1 MITVRPLRSRFDIDD
16 LDSLAA
22 GDGDCNTGVLTDNL
36 RYNAL
41 KIECSTRIRSR
52 AEKPVWSA
60 KDAALPLTT
69 KVSAQSP
76 VGNGRPTA
84 NRIMKCPNLFWKVAL
99 LFGLVLSASQMSA
112 PARVS
117 AQDIPAPERPFRE
130 QAQALLN
137 AMDPSQRVGQ
147 LFLVTF
153 EGSDVT
159 APSAISELI
168 ASYHVGG
175 VMLLAENGNF
185 QSLGDGPNDAAR
197 ISALTAELQRLA
209 LEGLPVTE
217 LEVGDESDAVP
228 PTPDPRPPPIPVP
241 LLLATIH
248 DGDALPLTNTIPGF
262 TDLPGNMAIGA
273 TWDPEYARQIGQIAG
288 EELTGAG
295 FNLLLGPSLDVL
307 ERPSARNRGDLGT
320 NSFGGDPYWT
330 GLMGQ
335 AYVEG
340 MREGSS
346 NRLAVT
352 AKSFPGMGS
361 SDRPITEEV
370 PTVRR
375 SLEQLKQIELAP
387 FFAVTQGPLGEAS
400 TVDALLATHIR
411 YQGFQGNIRATTAPV
426 SLDPQALNTLMAL
439 PEFAPWRS
447 GGGLIISDALG
458 VQSVERFY
466 DDTEQEFPHRQV
478 AKDALL
484 AGNDLLYVGD
494 FALGSGNFDA
504 ELANVK
510 DTILW
515 FEEKYLTDPT
525 FQLRVDEALL
535 RILELKLRLYEGD
548 FESASVV
555 EGAGELETN
564 GELAGASVDLSAV
577 SEAAVT
583 LLSPTLDEL
592 SSRIVTAPGIN
603 DKIVIFT
610 DAREIRTCPDCP
622 ASPVL
627 DPDVLAE
634 RMLALYGPQGSAQI
648 QPDNVTSFTFADLDA
663 FLLAGPGPI
672 ALPTPPISPTLTAD
686 EQLAADLTA
695 EAAPEDAET
704 IEASPTPDVTPTPPA
719 DYRVQEAL
727 RDADWLVFGLLD
739 AGANSTD
746 QNAFALN
753 RFLAQRADLASN
765 RQVVVMAYDAPYFLD
780 STEISKLTAYYGIYS
795 RTQAFIDSSIRA
807 LFLESPLSGAPP
819 VDVEGIRYEL
829 FKQTQPNPAQ
839 IIELFFLIEG
849 QSQSPSGQQ
858 PTVAQIGETL
868 NLQTGVVEDH
878 NGNQVPDGTLVRF
891 MLRDRVQGTVTI
903 LGDRPTRDGVAR
915 LAYVLDASMG
925 PGQFRITAE
934 SGEALLSQ
942 EVDIVI
948 EDDAQVAIIVPT
960 PLPTATIEPTPTTA
974 ATPEPTETATSVPPT
989 ATPQPPQPVTSDGLL
1004 IDVTSMRGLM
1014 MLFGGLLATVA
1025 LGAVV
1030 NSAETRLPEDRV
1042 GRLLW
1047 GVVGAL
1053 AAYIYTLLGLPG
1065 SSLAMELGNLSGLA
1079 TTIGGGIIGLILFQ
1093 IVHRES

>member
-1 MITVRPLRSRFDIDD
+1 M
-16 LDSLAA
+16 
-22 GDGDCNTGVLTDNL
+22 
-36 RYNAL
+36 
-41 KIECSTRIRSR
+41 
-52 AEKPVWSA
+52 
-60 KDAALPLTT
+60 KDMH
-69 KVSAQSP
+69 SP
-76 VGNGRPTA
+76 
-84 NRIMKCPNLFWKVAL
+84 WKVAIL
-99 LFGLVLSASQMSA
+99 CGLVLLTSLLLA
-112 PARVS
+112 PAQTL
-117 AQDIPAPERPFRE
+117 AQDESPPQPGYRE
-130 QAQALLN
+130 QAQALLDS
-137 AMDPSQRVGQ
+137 MDSSQRVGQ

-153 EGSDVT
+153 EGSD
-159 APSAISELI
+159 ASAASAIAELI
-168 ASYHVGG
+168 AGYHVGG

-185 QSLGDGPNDAAR
+185 QAVEDGPDEASRAR
-197 ISALTAELQRLA
+197 SLTMTLQQLA
-209 LEGLPVTE
+209 IEGLPPVDIE
-217 LEVGDESDAVP
+217 DEGDAEAVP
-228 PTPDPRPPPIPVP
+228 PTPDPRPPPIPIP
-241 LLLATIH
+241 LLLATTQ
-248 DGDALPLTNTIPGF
+248 DGDALPLSNSIPGF

-288 EELTGAG
+288 GELSDAG
-295 FNLLLGPSLDVL
+295 FNLLFGPSLDVL
-307 ERPSARNRGDLGT
+307 ERPSALNSGDLGT

-335 AYVEG
+335 AYVSG
-340 MREGSS
+340 LHEGSQ
-346 NRLAVT
+346 NRLAIT
-352 AKSFPGMGS
+352 AKRFPGMGS

-387 FFAVTQGPLGEAS
+387 FFAVTQAAPGEQS

-439 PEFAPWRS
+439 PEFAPWRA

-466 DDTEQEFPHRQV
+466 DDTEREFPHRQV

-484 AGNDLLYVGD
+484 AGNDLLYVAD
-494 FALGSGNFDA
+494 FALGSGNFDS

-510 DTILW
+510 DTIRW

-535 RILELKLRLYEGD
+535 RILELKLRLYDGD
-548 FESASVV
+548 FGSAAGTDDS
-555 EGAGELETN
+555 GGELESTSESN
-564 GELAGASVDLSAV
+564 GAPIDLSAV

-583 LLSPTLDEL
+583 LLSPTFDEL

-610 DAREIRTCPDCP
+610 DAREVRACPDCLP
-622 ASPVL
+622 TPL
-627 DPDVLAE
+627 LGRDVLAD
-634 RMLALYGPQGSAQI
+634 RMIRLYGPQGSAQI
-648 QPDNVTSFTFADLDA
+648 QSSNVTSFTFADLDA
-663 FLLAGPGPI
+663 FLQAGPGPI
-672 ALPTPPISPTLTAD
+672 ALPTPPISPTLTVD

-695 EAAPEDAET
+695 EAAPEGTATDDAP
-704 IEASPTPDVTPTPPA
+704 PTPAVTPTPPA
-719 DYRVQEAL
+719 DFRVQEAL

-746 QNAFALN
+746 QHAFALN

-765 RQVVVMAYDAPYFLD
+765 RQVVVLAYDAPYFLD

-795 RTQAFIDSSIRA
+795 RTDAFVDSSIRA
-807 LFLESPLSGAPP
+807 LFLESPLTGAPP
-819 VDVEGIRYEL
+819 VDVEGIRYDL
-829 FKQTQPNPAQ
+829 FTQTQPNPAQ
-839 IIELFFLIEG
+839 VIELFFVIEG

-858 PTVAQIGETL
+858 PTAAQIGETL
-868 NLQTGVVEDH
+868 NLQTGVVRDR

-903 LGDRPTRDGVAR
+903 LGDRPTEAGMAR
-915 LAYVLDASMG
+915 LDYVLDASMG

-960 PLPTATIEPTPTTA
+960 PVPTPTIEPTPTSSV
-974 ATPEPTETATSVPPT
+974 TPEPTETATPLPPT
-989 ATPQPPQPVTSDGLL
+989 ATPQPPEPVTNEGLL
-1004 IDVTSMRGLM
+1004 IDVTSIRGLM

-1030 NSAETRLPEDRV
+1030 NSAETRAPADRI
-1042 GRLLW
+1042 GRLMW
-1047 GVVGAL
+1047 GFVGAL
-1053 AAYIYTLLGLPG
+1053 IAYIYVLLGLPG
-1065 SSLAMELGNLSGLA
+1065 SDLVAGLGNLSGLA
-1079 TTIGGGIIGLILFQ
+1079 ATLGGGIVGLLLFQ
-1093 IVHRES
+1093 IVHRDS

>member
-1 MITVRPLRSRFDIDD
+1 M
-16 LDSLAA
+16 
-22 GDGDCNTGVLTDNL
+22 GD
-36 RYNAL
+36 
-41 KIECSTRIRSR
+41 
-52 AEKPVWSA
+52 
-60 KDAALPLTT
+60 
-69 KVSAQSP
+69 
-76 VGNGRPTA
+76 GRPTTD
-84 NRIMKCPNLFWKVAL
+84 RIMKHVHSPWKVAIL
-99 LFGLVLSASQMSA
+99 CGLVMLTSLLLA
-112 PARVS
+112 PARTL
-117 AQDIPAPERPFRE
+117 AQDEPPPESIYRE
-130 QAQALLN
+130 QAQALLES
-137 AMDPSQRVGQ
+137 MDPSQRVGQ

-153 EGSDVT
+153 EGSD
-159 APSAISELI
+159 ASATSEIAELI

-185 QSLGDGPNDAAR
+185 QAVDGGPDEANRAR
-197 ISALTAELQRLA
+197 ALTANLQQLA
-209 LEGLPVTE
+209 IKGLPPIDVEEADDT
-217 LEVGDESDAVP
+217 DAVP

-241 LLLATIH
+241 LLLATAH
-248 DGDALPLTNTIPGF
+248 DGDALPLSNSIPGF

-273 TWDPEYARQIGQIAG
+273 TWNPEYARQIGQIAG
-288 EELTGAG
+288 GELSNAG
-295 FNLLLGPSLDVL
+295 FNLLFGPSLDVL
-307 ERPSARNRGDLGT
+307 ERPSALNSGDLGT

-330 GLMGQ
+330 GQMGQ
-335 AYVEG
+335 AYVSG
-340 MREGSS
+340 LREGSQ
-346 NRLAVT
+346 NRLAIT

-387 FFAVTQGPLGEAS
+387 FFAVTNDAPGEIS
-400 TVDALLATHIR
+400 TVDALMATHIR

-439 PEFAPWRS
+439 PEFSPWRT
-447 GGGLIISDALG
+447 GGGLIVSDALG

-484 AGNDLLYVGD
+484 AGNDLLYVAD

-504 ELANVK
+504 ELDNVK
-510 DTILW
+510 DTIRW

-535 RILELKLRLYEGD
+535 RILEVKLRLYEGD
-548 FESASVV
+548 FESAAAADELDSEPVSTSVSP
-555 EGAGELETN
+555 GEP
-564 GELAGASVDLSAV
+564 VDLSTV

-603 DKIVIFT
+603 DRIVIFT
-610 DAREIRTCPDCP
+610 DAREVRACPDC
-622 ASPVL
+622 SPSPLL
-627 DPDVLAE
+627 DQDALAD
-634 RMLALYGPQGSAQI
+634 RMISLYGPQGSAQI
-648 QPDNVTSFTFADLDA
+648 EPDNVTSFTFADLDA
-663 FLLAGPGPI
+663 FLQAGPGPI
-672 ALPTPPISPTLTAD
+672 PLPTPPISPTLTVD

-695 EAAPEDAET
+695 EAAPEGTAT
-704 IEASPTPDVTPTPPA
+704 NEAPPTPAVTPTPPA

-746 QNAFALN
+746 EHAFALN

-765 RQVVVMAYDAPYFLD
+765 RQVVVLAYDAPYFLD

-795 RTQAFIDSSIRA
+795 RTEAFVDSSIRA
-807 LFLESPLSGAPP
+807 LFLESPLTGAPP
-819 VDVEGIRYEL
+819 VNVEGIRYDL
-829 FKQTQPNPAQ
+829 FTQTQPNPTQ
-839 IIELFFLIEG
+839 IIELFFVIEG

-858 PTVAQIGETL
+858 PTAAQIGETL
-868 NLQTGVVEDH
+868 NLQTGVVRDR

-903 LGDRPTRDGVAR
+903 LGDRPTEGGMAR
-915 LAYVLDASMG
+915 LDYVLDASMG

-948 EDDAQVAIIVPT
+948 EEDAQVAIIVPT
-960 PLPTATIEPTPTTA
+960 AVPTVTIQPTATSS
-974 ATPEPTETATSVPPT
+974 ATPEPTETATPLPPT
-989 ATPQPPQPVTSDGLL
+989 STPQPPEPLTSEGLL
-1004 IDVTSMRGLM
+1004 IDVTSIRGLV

-1030 NSAETRLPEDRV
+1030 NSAETRAPSDRV
-1042 GRLLW
+1042 GRLMW
-1047 GVVGAL
+1047 GFVGAL
-1053 AAYIYTLLGLPG
+1053 VAYIYTMLGLPG
-1065 SSLAMELGNLSGLA
+1065 SDLFAGLGNLSGLA
-1079 TTIGGGIIGLILFQ
+1079 ATVGGGIIGLLLFQ
-1093 IVHRES
+1093 LIHRES